1 MPLIRNGYVAST
13 RRSFSGALV
22 SALVALVLFD
32 RGAAIAQTKQIKLT
46 EKQIQ
51 GFVSVFNGMT
61 KLYESADP
69 DKPDPKLDAQA
80 EALAKKNGFVSL
92 GQYDDVSA
100 NISMVFFGID
110 PQTKFSEPP
119 DRIKKE
125 IEALRTD
132 KSIPDAEKKKKALP
146 LLEASQ
152 GHKTH
157 QFKENI
163 TLVLKY
169 FDQLSP
175 LLQLSRR
182 LVGYSRSARLRA

>member
-1 MPLIRNGYVAST
+1 MEDYPMPLIRNGYVAST

-22 SALVALVLFD
+22 SALLALVLFD

-51 GFVSVFNGMT
+51 GFVSVFNDMT

-69 DKPDPKLDAQA
+69 DKPDPKLDAHA
-80 EALAKKNGFVSL
+80 EALVKKNGFANL

-110 PQTKFSEPP
+110 PQTKKFSEPP

-132 KSIPDAEKKKKALP
+132 KSTPDAERKKALP
-146 LLEASQ
+146 LLEASL
-152 GHKTH
+152 KAAKPI

-163 TLVLKY
+163 ALVLKY

-175 LLQLSRR
+175 LLQS
-182 LVGYSRSARLRA
+182 